1 MATEVT
7 KAEAR
12 GSGWLWFG
20 VLGGPAAWS
29 LQTLIGSEL
38 DEIACSPGATT
49 PDVVEPVVLAVS
61 AACFLITILA
71 GVMSWRCERR
81 VSGRDDT
88 NGRRASW
95 MARAGILTSAF
106 FVIAIFQGFLPSL
119 FLSACQVGA

>member
-7 KAEAR
+7 RAEAK

-49 PDVVEPVVLAVS
+49 PGIVEPVILAAS
-61 AACFLITILA
+61 AICFGITILA
-71 GVMSWRCERR
+71 GVLSWRCLRAL
-81 VSGRDDT
+81 SGSDDT
-88 NGRRASW
+88 NGRRATW